1 MFTTP
6 WYDRALIKSDD
17 GYSIRWGQDW
27 ETYQEGGRQLTLT
40 IDVGGSGASILI
52 GSVTRWDDDSTH
64 MIDSTTQSRIIDN
77 VRQALESKGF
87 RVELF
92 P

>member
-6 WYDRALIKSDD
+6 WYYRAMIKSDD

-27 ETYQEGGRQLTLT
+27 ATYQEGGRQLTLT
-40 IDVGGSGASILI
+40 IDVGGSGASIFI
-52 GSVTRWDDDSTH
+52 GSVTRWDDDPTH
-64 MIDSTTQSRIIDN
+64 MIDSTTQSRIVHN

-87 RVELF
+87 RVELY